1 MAEMDLG
8 LMLER
13 LRETVGDRG
22 PSQVAQDIDA
32 PQSSVSMYLNGKRS
46 PKVGF
51 LTKIAKTY
59 NVNIEWLLGYPDA
72 PKYPDF
78 AEVKPDEDIV
88 ILSRAAKKMS
98 PEDRQK
104 LIEMAKVVFKDAFK
118 D

>member
-1 MAEMDLG
+1 MAEMDLD

-22 PSQVAQDIDA
+22 PTQVALDIGA
-32 PQSSVSMYLNGKRS
+32 PQSSVSMVLNGKRS

-51 LTKIAKTY
+51 LVKVAQAY

-78 AEVKPDEDIV
+78 AEIKPDEDIV
-88 ILSRAAKKMS
+88 ILSRAAKKMD
-98 PEDRQK
+98 PEDRRK
-104 LIEMAKVVFKDAFK
+104 LIEMAKVMFGDAFK
-118 D
+118 E